1 MPVYA
6 DHGDEGQGEG
16 EGSDNSVSLSIFDNS
31 TSSWELIQPF
41 EENFL
46 EEGTHE
52 MEIRST
58 NLNLNDTY
66 ELDWHIMIS
75 DFDDESY
82 VEENRTWIAYNNE
95 SSESFNLTVDEFTCY
110 IMINYELLNQSSM
123 STVDNGFFQFLGPC
137 GNNGVIFTNIEID
150 GNDTLVESFHGPDL
164 WDNMLVLESGTY
176 DMWFSTGGS
185 GTFTSGNDYL
195 VEWVREQ
202 EGGNHSHTQGM
213 YNWTAGSQSGIGL
226 GSLGWNITVDSYT
239 CNIINDASLWEAEY
253 FADGEWDKDN
263 STLMGTTITDMEGP
277 CGEFEYP
284 DVELYYDN
292 GSGPVMYEMAWE
304 YEEFDTCT
312 EYEEEDGYSYWE
324 CEVDEDG
331 DGYPDYTDGFEHCEW
346 DNNSMTYW
354 CAVHGENPHL
364 EPGNYEFMANV
375 SNLEV
380 GEDYL
385 VYANYFLNTENN
397 YESNYEWISW
407 NNSNESH
414 IIDGLYLEINEYMC
428 SLNLQFTLYSPDI
441 NNYIM
446 DGEFSFEGD
455 CEEMPEIPSPFEL
468 YYDNGTGPVM
478 WEPIIYYE
486 EFDDCDQSDDGYWV
500 CPVDEDGDGN
510 IDYYGE
516 WGYCEFDNN
525 SMTYWCEAWYDYP
538 MLEPG
543 EYTFTLN
550 VSGLDIGEWHELEWW
565 FFGVYDG
572 MSFNATD
579 EYEHFEWNITID
591 EYMCYFVADFTITH
605 YDGSSYSDYF
615 HFDITHCEERPSP
628 FELYYDNGTGPVLW
642 EEVAHYEEFDDCDEY
657 DGYWICEIEH
667 DDGSVDDY
675 ELGHCEWDNNSMT
688 YWCETGWWN
697 PMLEPGDYTF
707 TLNVSGL
714 ETGEWHELEWWF
726 FGQYNGT
733 SFYATDEYQHF
744 DWNITIDEHMCHFYL
759 QFRIVY
765 PSGGEH
771 WDQFYFDGYCNEH
784 ISDHMFELYY
794 DNGTEV
800 MMWDLTIHYE
810 EFDSCYEYEDHEG
823 HHTTWECEVDEDG
836 DGWTDYYADFHY
848 CEYDENYATY
858 WCEAHHMPLLEPGDY
873 TLILNA
879 TMLTIDTDYKLDW
892 RLNYEIMDDSFGES
906 MNVNWT
912 ASEDYEH
919 FEWDIEVDEYMCNLH
934 SDIEMQSENTNNSTH
949 GFAHFAFNG
958 LCEMPPQPLELYYN
972 DMRFDGMMMQDESD
986 APYLDG
992 GINYM
997 SWGMMELEVGDEYN
1011 LSWAVTQMS
1020 FLDMDEEPENADEY
1034 TEIFTADS
1042 QEMMY
1047 DWELEVENDTCLI
1060 MIFGVLTNSDDEM
1073 FGLVIAM
1080 FSGPCEVE
1088 MGDVGL
1094 DMLNPYDEN
1103 WYEMDGMNGSESFA
1117 MMMSMMDEEELLMI
1131 MLENDA
1137 IDLET
1142 GNYTMRWVFEDLEV
1156 GKEYMVFM
1164 EDLMLYVSDDDEYA
1178 YHDNC
1183 SEEYNEDDDEWYWLC
1198 YVENADGSTDILS
1211 YEYCYEYDDGMFECE
1226 LYNNDDDILTIF
1238 NASSDSE
1245 YYEWELTITDDTC
1258 GHVFLV
1264 GLVDAEDGGDDFPSA
1279 MSIYSIVGPNM
1290 DNCFGN
1296 NDEFSPEDWLNL
1308 ADYDGDGN
1316 MSWDEFISVIDDE
1329 IDNETINMFYQFFV
1343 ESDWNGDGTL
1353 DIEELSYFLPMVY
1366 SLEPDDND
1374 GPSPED
1380 WMYMTDTDEDGNMSW
1395 DEFISFVEDDQPL
1408 DNETYELFYQFFT
1421 ESDWNGDGTL
1431 DMEELSYFL
1440 PMIMSLDDNDDDDD
1454 GISPEDLMFMTDM
1467 DGDGNMSWDE
1477 FRIFMEEEDSVDNE
1491 TMELFFEFFTESDWN
1506 GDGTLDMEE
1515 LSYFIPMIMSLDDDP
1530 DGMGI
1535 EDLMYMADYDG
1546 DGNMSW
1552 DEFHEY
1558 MWSNYGGDDID
1569 NATWD
1574 YWYDQFDGADGD
1586 EDGLLNM
1593 DELYEFWNR
1602 IMSPDDDDGMD
1613 AEDLMDMADYDGDGN
1628 INWDEFHEFAYN
1640 YMGGEDIDNATWDYW
1655 YDHFEDSDMDSDGQ
1669 LNMEELNE
1677 FWNRLAGDSDDDDW
1691 DLEQF
1696 ALEQLWSVS
1705 LAYTDGVNF
1714 TYFLGATQVFDNEF
1728 RVAADMA
1735 IGDGDG
1741 ELNITE
1747 AENVYFWLIAA
1758 LDENP
1763 EGPGNITLNGVPGEL
1778 VFVGYDIMDLPSE
1791 NGGNPSIVTAWD
1803 IHFFEVSANDD
1814 GNYDFEYMEDI
1825 YDTGVNTPANFCAM
1839 TYEYSYQIM
1848 EFVWNGTNIDPAE
1861 IGDCIYLNAG
1871 EVVPSFMITFGQETN
1886 IDYDNDG
1893 VNNDDDAFPY
1903 DPSESMD
1910 TDGDGWGDN
1919 TDVFPND
1926 PDEWYDTDGDGI
1938 GDNADTDYDGDGT
1951 DDSMEDSDGDG
1962 VNDADDAFPNDANES
1977 TDTDGDGVGDNSDV
1991 FPNDAN
1997 ESSDLDGDGI
2007 GDNSDD
2013 DADGDG
2019 TPNDVDAFPLT
2030 DSSNDA
2036 DNDGVA
2042 NDLDHFPNDPNEY
2055 FDSDGDGVGDNADT
2069 DDDGDGV
2076 LDSNDAFPYDPSETM
2091 DTDGDGLGDNADEFP
2106 NDATER
2112 VDSDGDG
2119 IGDNADEFPSDTTEW
2134 ADTDGDGVGDNSDAF
2149 PNDASEIV
2157 DSDGDGVGNNADAFP
2172 YDANEQSDSDGN
2184 GVGDN
2189 AQADQDNGGT
2199 TPVDPEPVEDGGGF
2213 LPGFSAIMGI
2223 ISMLGAA
2230 ILVAGR
2236 RKD

>member
-1 MPVYA
+1 MYDVRMSRSLTLTMIMLLSALSPILMPVYA
-6 DHGDEGQGEG
+6 DHQDDDHGEG
-16 EGSDNSVSLSIFDNS
+16 TGNGVSLSIFDNS
-31 TSSWELIQPF
+31 TSSWELISPF
-41 EENFL
+41 QTQFL

-52 MEIRST
+52 MEIRSS

-66 ELDWHIMIS
+66 ELTWDVSMEE
-75 DFDDESY
+75 FDGGSH
-82 VEENRTWIAYNNE
+82 VAENRTWIAYNNE
-95 SSESFNLTVDEFTCY
+95 SSESFNLTVNEFTCW
-110 IMINYELLNQSSM
+110 IMINYELINQSTS
-123 STVDNGFFQFLGPC
+123 SSVDYGFYEFLGPC
-137 GNNGVIFTNIEID
+137 GNNGVILTNIEID

-164 WDNMLVLESGTY
+164 WDNMLVLEPGTY
-176 DMWFSTGGS
+176 DMWYSTGGS
-185 GTFTSGNDYL
+185 GTFTSGNDYI
-195 VEWVREQ
+195 VEWNREVV
-202 EGGNHSHTQGM
+202 GPSNYSHTEGM

-239 CNIINDASLWEAEY
+239 CEIINDAMLWEAEY
-253 FADGEWDKDN
+253 FADGDWDKDN

-277 CGEFEYP
+277 CAEFEFP

-331 DGYPDYTDGFEHCEW
+331 DGYPDYYDGFEHCEW

-354 CAVHGENPHL
+354 CAAHGENPHL

-385 VYANYFLNTENN
+385 VYANYFLNTDNN
-397 YESNYEWISW
+397 YESDYEWISW

-414 IIDGLYLEINEYMC
+414 IIDGLYLEIDEYMC

-441 NNYIM
+441 SNYIM

-478 WEPIIYYE
+478 WEPIIHYE
-486 EFDDCDQSDDGYWV
+486 EFDDCDQYDDGSWE
-500 CPVDEDGDGN
+500 CAVDENGDGN

-516 WGYCEFDNN
+516 W
-525 SMTYWCEAWYDYP
+525 
-538 MLEPG
+538 
-543 EYTFTLN
+543 EY
-550 VSGLDIGEWHELEWW
+550 
-565 FFGVYDG
+565 
-572 MSFNATD
+572 
-579 EYEHFEWNITID
+579 
-591 EYMCYFVADFTITH
+591 
-605 YDGSSYSDYF
+605 
-615 HFDITHCEERPSP
+615 
-628 FELYYDNGTGPVLW
+628 
-642 EEVAHYEEFDDCDEY
+642 
-657 DGYWICEIEH
+657 
-667 DDGSVDDY
+667 
-675 ELGHCEWDNNSMT
+675 CEWDNNSMT
-688 YWCETGWWN
+688 YWCEASYGY

-726 FGQYNGT
+726 FGVYDGT
-733 SFYATDEYQHF
+733 SFNATDEYEHF
-744 DWNITIDEHMCHFYL
+744 EWNITIDEYICYFQAEFAITHYDGSHYSDYFQFYTLCEERPSPFELYYDNGTGPVMWEPIIHYEEFDDCDEYDGYWLCEDDHGHEEEFGHCEWDNNSMTYWCEAGWWNPLLEPGDYTFTLNVSGLETGEWHELEWWFFGVYDGTSFNATDEYEHFEWYITIDEHLCHFDME
-759 QFRIVY
+759 FRIVY

-771 WDQFYFDGYCNEH
+771 WDQFAFDGYCNER
-784 ISDHMFELYY
+784 ISDHIFELYY

-800 MMWDLTIHYE
+800 MMWDITIHYE
-810 EFDSCYEYEDHEG
+810 EFDSCYEQEDHEG
-823 HHTTWECEVDEDG
+823 HHTFWECEVDGDG
-836 DGWTDYYADFHY
+836 DGYTDHHADFHH
-848 CEYDENYATY
+848 CEYDNNSMTY

-879 TMLTIDTDYKLDW
+879 TMLTIDTDYNLDW
-892 RLNYEIMDDSFGES
+892 RLYFEFWDWDDNIGES
-906 MNVNWT
+906 MNVSWT
-912 ASEDYEH
+912 ASEEYEH
-919 FEWDIEVDEYMCNLH
+919 FEWDIEVDESMCMLH
-934 SDIEMQSENTNNSTH
+934 SDIEMRTENTNNSTS
-949 GFAHFAFNG
+949 GFAHFGFNG
-958 LCEMPPQPLELYYN
+958 LCEDLPDPLELYYN
-972 DMRFDGMMMQDESD
+972 DMFYDGDITLDGSENEFD
-986 APYLDG
+986 APPLEA

-997 SWGMMELEVGDEYN
+997 SWSMMELEVGDEYN
-1011 LSWAVTQMS
+1011 LSWVVSQMS
-1020 FLDMDEEPENADEY
+1020 FSDMEEIEDPSSMEGEN

-1042 QEMMY
+1042 QEMMH
-1047 DWELEVENDTCLI
+1047 DWELEIESDTCI
-1060 MIFGVLTNSDDEM
+1060 VMIVGALSISDSDDLIDM
-1073 FGLVIAM
+1073 VWAM
-1080 FSGPCEVE
+1080 FMGPCEVE

-1094 DMLNPYDEN
+1094 DMLNPDDGN
-1103 WYEMDGMNGSESFA
+1103 WYAMEGMNGTDTFG
-1117 MMMSMMDEEELLMI
+1117 MLMFTEEEEDIGMA
-1131 MLENDA
+1131 MSFLED
-1137 IDLET
+1137 DGHPL
-1142 GNYTMRWVFEDLEV
+1142 GSGDYTMRWAFEDLEV

-1164 EDLMLYVSDDDEYA
+1164 EDLLLSEDDYDY
-1178 YHDNC
+1178 YYYDNC
-1183 SEEYNEDDDEWYWLC
+1183 SEEYDEEEDEHFWVCEVENSDGSIDYIEYDYCDNDYDDD
-1198 YVENADGSTDILS
+1198 IL
-1211 YEYCYEYDDGMFECE
+1211 ECE
-1226 LYNNDDDILTIF
+1226 NDDDDLLTIF

-1245 YYEWELTITDDTC
+1245 HYEWELTITDDTC

-1264 GLVDAEDGGDDFPSA
+1264 GIMDADDEDWPIAVSMYA
-1279 MSIYSIVGPNM
+1279 IAGPNM
-1290 DNCFGN
+1290 SNCFGH
-1296 NDEFSPEDWLNL
+1296 ED
-1308 ADYDGDGN
+1308 
-1316 MSWDEFISVIDDE
+1316 
-1329 IDNETINMFYQFFV
+1329 
-1343 ESDWNGDGTL
+1343 
-1353 DIEELSYFLPMVY
+1353 
-1366 SLEPDDND
+1366 D

-1380 WMYMTDTDEDGNMSW
+1380 WMWMTDTDGDGNMSW
-1395 DEFISFVEDDQPL
+1395 DEFISFVEDDSTL
-1408 DNETYELFYQFFT
+1408 DNETLELFYELFT
-1421 ESDWNGDGTL
+1421 ASDWNGDGTL

-1440 PMIMSLDDNDDDDD
+1440 PMIMIYDDNDDD
-1454 GISPEDLMFMTDM
+1454 GISPEGLMSMTDT

-1477 FRIFMEEEDSVDNE
+1477 FTTFLEEEDSVDNE
-1491 TMELFFEFFTESDWN
+1491 TMELFYEFFTESDWN
-1506 GDGTLDMEE
+1506 GDGTLDLEE
-1515 LSYFIPMIMSLDDDP
+1515 LSYFIPMLMSLDDDP
-1530 DGMGI
+1530 DAMGI
-1535 EDLMYMADYDG
+1535 DELMYMADYDG
-1546 DGNMSW
+1546 NGNMSW

-1558 MWSNYGGDDID
+1558 MWSNHGGDDID

-1574 YWYDQFDGADGD
+1574 YWADQFDGADGD
-1586 EDGLLNM
+1586 GDGQLNM
-1593 DELYEFWNR
+1593 DELYEFWSR

-1613 AEDLMDMADYDGDGN
+1613 AEDLMNMADYDGDGN

-1640 YMGGEDIDNATWDYW
+1640 YMGGDDIDNATWDYW
-1655 YDHFEDSDMDSDGQ
+1655 ADQFDGADGNEDGQ
-1669 LNMEELNE
+1669 LNMDELYE
-1677 FWNRLAGDSDDDDW
+1677 FWSRVAGDSDDDDW
-1691 DLEQF
+1691 DLEDF
-1696 ALEQLWSVS
+1696 AIEQLWSVS

-1714 TYFLGATQVFDNEF
+1714 TYFLAATQVFDNEF

-1735 IGDGDG
+1735 IGNGDG
-1741 ELNITE
+1741 ELNTTE
-1747 AENVYFWLIAA
+1747 AENVYFWLIDA

-1763 EGPGNITLNGVPGEL
+1763 EGPGNITLNGVSGEL

-1803 IHFFEVSANDD
+1803 IHFFDVSANDD
-1814 GNYDFEYMEDI
+1814 GNYEFAYMENI
-1825 YDTGVNTPANFCAM
+1825 YDNGINTPAYFCAE
-1839 TYEYSYQIM
+1839 TYEYSYQVM
-1848 EFVWNGTNIDPAE
+1848 EFIWNGTNIDPADINECISLDIGE
-1861 IGDCIYLNAG
+1861 I
-1871 EVVPSFMITFGQETN
+1871 VPSFSITYGQETN
-1886 IDYDNDG
+1886 VDYDNDG
-1893 VNNDDDAFPY
+1893 VNNEDDAFPY

-1919 TDVFPND
+1919 SDAFPED
-1926 PDEWYDTDGDGI
+1926 GTEWLDTDGDGI

-1962 VNDADDAFPNDANES
+1962 VNDAEDDFPNDANES

-2019 TPNDVDAFPLT
+2019 TPNNVDAFPLT

-2076 LDSNDAFPYDPSETM
+2076 LDSTDAFPYDPSETM

-2119 IGDNADEFPSDTTEW
+2119 VGDNADEFPSDTTEW
-2134 ADTDGDGVGDNSDAF
+2134 ADTDGDGVGDNSDVF

-2189 AQADQDNGGT
+2189 AQADQENGGT
-2199 TPVDPEPVEDGGGF
+2199 TPVDPEPVEEGGSF